1 MSAEI
6 NTDPGGPGRADEH
19 KKAERSPARYWMKHD
34 VRAFAYETSTA
45 DAEGAGALVLLR
57 GHYFITGS
65 LPKTDAECAKV
76 CRLTARKFAHIRPW
90 LFSFFDDKG
99 RNAELDGNIEE
110 IERKIENRR
119 DAGRRGGVGK
129 ALALAKQMPKQNV
142 GESES
147 QSESYPEKDIKA
159 PAPPP
164 AEPRA
169 RECDEI
175 VEEVLGALPVSA
187 RGHPGWRGFS
197 AWITQLL
204 SDGAERVD
212 IMIGVL
218 QCLRSLND
226 RPPTS
231 FSYFSAAIERAR
243 EARTRPLPQAA
254 APLPEQAHH
263 LGPAGDRLRKRLGN
277 EVFAAWF
284 SQSRIVGECGDT
296 VTLSVDTRFKRSRI
310 VSQYE
315 TACIDAFSA
324 LNASITR
331 VVVLVADGGVGV

>member
-1 MSAEI
+1 
-6 NTDPGGPGRADEH
+6 
-19 KKAERSPARYWMKHD
+19 MKHD
-34 VRAFAYETSTA
+34 VRAFAFETSTA

-65 LPKTDAECAKV
+65 LPRTDAECAKV
-76 CRLTARKFAHIRPW
+76 CRLTARKFSHIRPS

-99 RNAELDGNIEE
+99 RNAELDGNIDE

-129 ALALAKQMPKQNV
+129 ALAFAKQMPQQNV

-147 QSESYPEKDIKA
+147 QSESYQEKEIQE
-159 PAPPP
+159 PSPPP
-164 AEPRA
+164 AVPRA

-175 VEEVLGALPVSA
+175 VEEVLRALPVSA
-187 RGHPGWRGFS
+187 RGEPGWRGLS

-212 IMIGVL
+212 IMVGIL

-243 EARTRPLPQAA
+243 EARTRPLPQAV
-254 APLPEQAHH
+254 APLPDQAHH
-263 LGPAGDRLRKRLGN
+263 LGPAGDRLKKRLGN

-284 SQSRIVGECGDT
+284 SQAKIVGECGDT
-296 VTLSVDTRFKRSRI
+296 VTLRVDTRFKRSRI
-310 VSQYE
+310 VSDYE
-315 TACIDAFSA
+315 AACIDAFSA
-324 LNASITR
+324 YNPSIIR
-331 VVVLVADGGVGV
+331 VVVLVMDGEGSRV